1 MGIQGYYEVN
11 GSRRSLKVDGLKY
24 FYSRGFVFVFV
35 FKISGIRPPGV
46 QSVNVA
52 RPKTTQ
58 KYRSF
63 CRWIT
68 KTNNKTLS
76 SSSSEL

>member
-1 MGIQGYYEVN
+1 LVQSADEEEPITPHGIDINLEV
-11 GSRRSLKVDGLKY
+11 V
-24 FYSRGFVFVFV
+24 FVFVFV

-58 KYRSF
+58 KYRSS